1 MKSYIFLLFFY
12 DGKRSYIIFIFLI
25 SGRDIVNLIQLMC
38 HDSNILQINIM
49 PQMTILNIS

>member
-12 DGKRSYIIFIFLI
+12 DGKRSYIIFKFLI